1 MANKVILVGRLT
13 TDPVTR
19 YSQNE
24 KATAISNY
32 TLAVDRKY
40 KQEGQPEADFIR
52 CVAYGK
58 NGEFAEK
65 YLKQG
70 TKIVFRAH
78 VITGSYTNREG
89 VKVYTTDFVA
99 DEINF
104 AESKGTGSNS
114 GSGEAPASEEGFMDI
129 PDNLEE
135 LPFA

>member
-1 MANKVILVGRLT
+1 MNCYLGMGRLT
-13 TDPVTR
+13 RDPGVT
-19 YSQNE
+19 YSQKDNSVI
-24 KATAISNY
+24 ARFTVAI
-32 TLAVDRKY
+32 DRRV
-40 KQEGQPEADFIR
+40 KQEGGQSADFLPV
-52 CVAYGK
+52 VAFGK
-58 NGEFAEK
+58 LGEFAEK

-104 AESKGTGSNS
+104 AESKGTGNNS

>member
-1 MANKVILVGRLT
+1 MNCYLGMGRLT
-13 TDPVTR
+13 RDPGIT
-19 YSQNE
+19 YSQKDNSVI
-24 KATAISNY
+24 ARFTV
-32 TLAVDRKY
+32 AVDRMF
-40 KQEGQPEADFIR
+40 KQEGGQSADFLPV
-52 CVAYGK
+52 VAFGK
-58 NGEFAEK
+58 LGEFAEK

-89 VKVYTTDFVA
+89 VKVYTTDFIA

-104 AESKGTGSNS
+104 AESKGTGNDS
-114 GSGEAPASEEGFMDI
+114 GSSEAPASEEGFMNI

>member
-1 MANKVILVGRLT
+1 MINCYLGMGRLT
-13 TDPVTR
+13 RDPGIT
-19 YSQNE
+19 YSQKDNSVI
-24 KATAISNY
+24 ARFTV
-32 TLAVDRKY
+32 AVDRRV
-40 KQEGQPEADFIR
+40 KQEGGQSADFLPV
-52 CVAYGK
+52 VAFGK
-58 NGEFAEK
+58 LGEFAEK